1 MNEAIELLREMR
13 DEMRAIRKHLERFE
27 VPEPGDTPQVGG
39 GDAYAPILETYR
51 DRINPR
57 GQMTTK
63 SREKIQVRM
72 SQGYTVEQLCQCLVN
87 ASLDPWWT
95 KTRNPIAFYFA
106 TQERVETLLALDIA
120 AAAEAVEEVRDDER
134 KRSFGCTKCG
144 SNKFRHTGSVWHCE
158 ACGYTRQGSADR
170 HPGTGTDPRSPQE
183 QVAARLRTGRAVS
196 LGELAQGQS
205 ESERSGTL
213 GETSSRNSRRR
224 EVNSRKSQAEVGV
237 GNPRDKGYQ

>member
-13 DEMRAIRKHLERFE
+13 DDMRALRKHLERFE
-27 VPEPGDTPQVGG
+27 VPEPGDTRQVGG

-51 DRINPR
+51 ERINPR

-63 SREKIQVRM
+63 SREKIQVRV

-95 KTRNPIAFYFA
+95 KTRNPIAFYYA

-120 AAAEAVEEVRDDER
+120 AAAEAVEEVRGDER
-134 KRSFGCTKCG
+134 NRAFGCTKCG
-144 SNKFRHTGSVWHCE
+144 SDRFRHQGTVWHCE

-170 HPGTGTDPRSPQE
+170 HPGTGTDPRSPEE

-196 LGELAQGQS
+196 IGRLAAGQPESQRPGEAPAIS
-205 ESERSGTL
+205 SGNF
-213 GETSSRNSRRR
+213 E
-224 EVNSRKSQAEVGV
+224 
-237 GNPRDKGYQ
+237 

>member
-13 DEMRAIRKHLERFE
+13 DDMRAIRKHLERIE

-39 GDAYAPILETYR
+39 RDAYAPILETYR
-51 DRINPR
+51 ECINPR

-63 SREKIQVRM
+63 SREKIQVRI

-95 KTRNPIAFYFA
+95 KTRNPIAFYYA

-134 KRSFGCTKCG
+134 HRAFGCTKCG
-144 SNKFRHTGSVWHCE
+144 SDRFRHKGTVWHCD

-170 HPGTGTDPRSPQE
+170 HPGTGTDPRSAE
-183 QVAARLRTGRAVS
+183 DQVAARLRTGRAVS
-196 LGELAQGQS
+196 IGHLVAGQPESQRRGESPAIS
-205 ESERSGTL
+205 SGNF
-213 GETSSRNSRRR
+213 E
-224 EVNSRKSQAEVGV
+224 
-237 GNPRDKGYQ
+237 